1 MELRLR
7 FAGNYEK
14 RRTGNKKIGC
24 TDISKCRSDYR
35 FGRKYVFNTDGGGTV
50 VWVLVADIV
59 HHLQAQGLTAV
70 GPICKRPRSVFT
82 GRCGTD
88 V

>member
-7 FAGNYEK
+7 FAENYEK

-50 VWVLVADIV
+50 VWLFLADV
-59 HHLQAQGLTAV
+59 GHNLQA
-70 GPICKRPRSVFT
+70 
-82 GRCGTD
+82 
-88 V
+88 